1 MFFPSVVVVMVVVV
15 VRLVVVRS
23 VNKLMSVIC
32 MVKEALEE
40 QSPPT
45 QASISTVTLSLL
57 LTQGTRS
64 VNFFPS

>member
-1 MFFPSVVVVMVVVV
+1 MVVVMVVV
-15 VRLVVVRS
+15 VRLVVVRM

-45 QASISTVTLSLL
+45 QASISTGTLSLV

-64 VNFFPS
+64 VYFFPS